1 MKYGIKGVYIY
12 GTPEWSQAAVNN
24 YVLSRMAWNPA
35 LDANAVCDEFYH
47 RAYGPAAGGQVRKI
61 HHLAGAAVKV
71 FYNQNST
78 ANYTATPRYHSEV
91 LAANYAKIE
100 AHYLDAKQAAEAATP
115 AQRALL
121 EFFGDNLVLMQ
132 SQLRASGFLPETKT
146 SPLYRADADVDTM
159 LGRLHPGFG
168 VEFAPKMKRL
178 EKPFPPVRA
187 AWVPAL
193 PHPRPVT
200 PLGLR
205 GQTRFL
211 FFPNADQEIS
221 VTVTNIAKAGFLMR
235 YDAYTA
241 SGAKVA
247 GSLLRLGI
255 PAQFLGSAGQIYY
268 VEIKSDSPYEVEL
281 KGAPYA
287 LAADA
292 EPRSVHLSGRATPLY
307 FQVPKEVPQFT
318 ISISSSAPGETSLS
332 QLYAPGG
339 KLVQSF
345 DTQTEPVARATIIP
359 ALAGGEWEGF
369 WCLSVGKAPRGGFD
383 DVFVTLDAALPQW
396 FILNPAG
403 PLAISALQGTK

>member
-1 MKYGIKGVYIY
+1 MQ
-12 GTPEWSQAAVNN
+12 TRSATT
-24 YVLSRMAWNPA
+24 S
-35 LDANAVCDEFYH
+35 
-47 RAYGPAAGGQVRKI
+47 
-61 HHLAGAAVKV
+61 
-71 FYNQNST
+71 
-78 ANYTATPRYHSEV
+78 TATPRYQSEV

-100 AHYLDAKQAAEAATP
+100 AHYLDAKQAAVAATA
-115 AQRALL
+115 AQRARL

-159 LGRLHPGFG
+159 LGCLHPGFG
-168 VEFAPKMKRL
+168 VEFAPKMKRT
-178 EKPFPPVRA
+178 EKPFTPVRA

-211 FFPNADQEIS
+211 FFPNADQDIS
-221 VTVTNIAKAGFLMR
+221 VTVTNIAKAGSLVR

-345 DTQTEPVARATIIP
+345 DTQTELVARATIIP

-383 DVFVTLDAALPQW
+383 DVFVTLDAELPQW

-403 PLAISALQGTK
+403 PLAIYALQGTK